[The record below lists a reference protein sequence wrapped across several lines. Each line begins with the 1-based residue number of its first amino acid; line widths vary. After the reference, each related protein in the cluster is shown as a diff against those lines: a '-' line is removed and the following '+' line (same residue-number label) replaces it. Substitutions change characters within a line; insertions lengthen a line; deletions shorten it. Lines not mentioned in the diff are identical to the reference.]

1 MIAIAGSFCFWRKK
15 RKMEQLNQQIQMYGA
30 NTLST
35 AELLAYLLSNG
46 RVCNDSLA
54 LACKLLHTYGVKR
67 LRNAVVAELCSD
79 GLSKTQAQ
87 RLGVICELVQRF
99 ALLDPDDHPCIAS
112 ADDAAA
118 ILRPLMIHLEH
129 EEFRVLVLD
138 TKNRVMANVLLY
150 TGTVSSSTLRVA
162 EVFRPAIVRNSPNI
176 LVAHNHPSGDSSPSP
191 EDCEVSRQLVEAGRV
206 LDIEVLDHLIIGNP
220 RYVSLKQRMQ
230 W

>member
-1 MIAIAGSFCFWRKK
+1 
-15 RKMEQLNQQIQMYGA
+15 MERLKHQLQMYGA
-30 NTLST
+30 STLST

-46 RVCNDSLA
+46 RACTDPLA

-67 LRNAVVAELCSD
+67 LRNAAVAELCGD
-79 GLSKTQAQ
+79 GLSRTQAQ
-87 RLGVICELVQRF
+87 RLSVICELAQRL
-99 ALLDPDDHPCIAS
+99 ALVDPGEHPRIVS

-118 ILRPLMIHLEH
+118 LLRPLMVHLEH

-138 TKNRVMANVLLY
+138 TKNCVIANVLLY
-150 TGTVSSSTLRVA
+150 TGTVSSSSLRVA

-191 EDCEVSRQLVEAGRV
+191 EDYEVSRQLVEAGRV
-206 LDIEVLDHLIIGNP
+206 LDIEMLDHLIIGNP
-220 RYVSLKQRMQ
+220 RYVSLKERMQ

>member
-1 MIAIAGSFCFWRKK
+1 
-15 RKMEQLNQQIQMYGA
+15 MERLKHQLQMYGA
-30 NTLST
+30 STLST
-35 AELLAYLLSNG
+35 AELLAYLLSHG
-46 RVCNDSLA
+46 HVRTDPLA
-54 LACKLLHTYGVKR
+54 LACKLLNTYGVKR
-67 LRNAVVAELCSD
+67 LRNAAVDELCRD
-79 GLSKTQAQ
+79 GLSRTQAQ
-87 RLGVICELVQRF
+87 RLGVICELAQRL
-99 ALLDPDDHPCIAS
+99 ALVDPGEHPCIVS

-118 ILRPLMIHLEH
+118 ILKPLMIHLEH

-191 EDCEVSRQLVEAGRV
+191 EDYEVSRQLVEAGRV
-206 LDIEVLDHLIIGNP
+206 LDIEVPDHLIIGNP
-220 RYVSLKQRMQ
+220 RYASLKERMQ

>member
-1 MIAIAGSFCFWRKK
+1 
-15 RKMEQLNQQIQMYGA
+15 MERLKHQLQMYGA
-30 NTLST
+30 STLST

-46 RVCNDSLA
+46 HVQSDPLA
-54 LACKLLHTYGVKR
+54 LACKLLNTYGVKR
-67 LRNAVVAELCSD
+67 LRNADIAELSSD
-79 GLSKTQAQ
+79 GLSRTQAQ
-87 RLGVICELVQRF
+87 RLGVICELAQRL
-99 ALLDPDDHPCIAS
+99 ALVDPGEHPRIVS

-118 ILRPLMIHLEH
+118 LLIPLMVHLEH

-138 TKNRVMANVLLY
+138 TKNGVMANVLLY

-191 EDCEVSRQLVEAGRV
+191 EDYEVSRQLVEAGRV